1 MFTKVFKFKDVRKM
15 TFCIKNRK
23 KLRQEE
29 RKMIQRKLFERQSSI
44 ERMKEKFNISVQTF
58 NL

>member
-1 MFTKVFKFKDVRKM
+1 M

-29 RKMIQRKLFERQSSI
+29 RKMIQRKFIERQSSI